1 MQFDFIVVWFHL
13 KLCTK
18 KEGDFFGRLWERRIW
33 LPSVRLLSLPL
44 LYVIW
49 LTPTNFT
56 VIQKP
61 LDNFFEKLDNPNFPF
76 LSFFFSFSAWFQ
88 DFWGGGCW
96 SNVIFNAFTFKKS
109 SRVCIYSHCTLPTLE
124 TLRVFKIGT
133 ITELCS
139 LSGVQERSMISLHNL
154 QHSGFA
160 TIDYNWIICFSRKFC
175 VFFCSPAVSVALY
188 SQTLVKNLVW
198 RAWVQ
203 CSSFLAN
210 LMLNGFLL
218 LSRIC
223 LLFRASEEM
232 TV

>member
-88 DFWGGGCW
+88 VFWGGGCW

-109 SRVCIYSHCTLPTLE
+109 SRVCIYSHYTLPTLE
-124 TLRVFKIGT
+124 TLRVFRIGRLLNCAAFPAFRSVPWSVSIIFNTQALLQLT
-133 ITELCS
+133 I
-139 LSGVQERSMISLHNL
+139 
-154 QHSGFA
+154 
-160 TIDYNWIICFSRKFC
+160 IICFSWKFW
-175 VFFCSPAVSVALY
+175 VLFCSPAVSVALY

-210 LMLNGFLL
+210 Y
-218 LSRIC
+218 
-223 LLFRASEEM
+223 A
-232 TV
+232 